1 MYVLLTGGVALVPMR
16 HLEHR
21 NATPFSKIMTPFFGK
36 KCYICATET
45 KSLKIKELKNMKT
58 KLYMIA
64 LAAISMMLGSCSD
77 SNSEFSQDYL
87 ADTPIKLN
95 VSVDEPTTR
104 AGYSSTELPE
114 GFWLTVVHYLDSY
127 HNVPDGTYSYEVWAK
142 KVGDIWKTYKTYELD
157 DGTLGVTDEEVTML
171 WANMKDNVDVMAYT
185 KIQNFTIPTA
195 QTSDEQLKQAD
206 VLYMP
211 PTDIDPSKEGI
222 KVALQHAMSKINLT
236 IELGSEFEFTEDI
249 NKKITDVKID
259 GSLVS
264 DWFTLDGQHQTEG
277 NPQTITPFYT
287 GATPFSK
294 DANGVIT
301 KATAT
306 YEAILI
312 PQTIASGKFTVSFK
326 VDGKLYEWVYN
337 NEAGLTLA
345 PSTAYTLKLIAGDDK
360 VQPVSFSV
368 APWNAGNGENGEE
381 KETD

>member
-1 MYVLLTGGVALVPMR
+1 
-16 HLEHR
+16 
-21 NATPFSKIMTPFFGK
+21 
-36 KCYICATET
+36 
-45 KSLKIKELKNMKT
+45 MKHQI
-58 KLYMIA
+58 LA
-64 LAAISMMLGSCSD
+64 LAVAALSFTACSNED
-77 SNSEFSQDYL
+77 NISQDFL

-104 AGYSSTELPE
+104 AGYSETVLPE
-114 GFWLTVVHYLDSY
+114 GFGLDVIHYLDSD
-127 HNVPDGTYSYEVWAK
+127 HNVPDGTYTYQVWAK
-142 KVGDIWKTYKTYELD
+142 KVGDIWKTYKLD
-157 DGTLGVTDEEVTML
+157 ENYGVTDEEVTML
-171 WANMKDNVDVMAYT
+171 WANMNDQVEVMAYT
-185 KIQNFTIPTA
+185 KIQNFTIPTD

-211 PTDIDPSKEGI
+211 PTWYTPTPTERSIN
-222 KVALQHAMSKINLT
+222 VNLQHAMSKINLT

-264 DWFTLDGQHQTEG
+264 DWFTLDGKHQTEG
-277 NPQTITPFYT
+277 NPRTITPFYT

-294 DANGVIT
+294 DADGVIT
-301 KATAT
+301 KASAT

-312 PQTIASGKFTVSFK
+312 PQTIESGKFTVSFK
-326 VDGKLYEWVYN
+326 VEGKLYEWAYN

-345 PSTAYTLKLIAGDDK
+345 PNIAYTLKLIAGDDK

-368 APWNAGNGENGEE
+368 AKWNPGNGENGEE

>member
-1 MYVLLTGGVALVPMR
+1 MR
-16 HLEHR
+16 
-21 NATPFSKIMTPFFGK
+21 
-36 KCYICATET
+36 
-45 KSLKIKELKNMKT
+45 T

-104 AGYSSTELPE
+104 AGYSNAELPE
-114 GFWLTVVHYLDSY
+114 GFLLAVY
-127 HNVPDGTYSYEVWAK
+127 HTLEGQEVDDKYSYEVWAK
-142 KVGDIWKTYKTYELD
+142 KVGDSWKTYKPDE
-157 DGTLGVTDEEVTML
+157 TLKGGTDEEVTML
-171 WANMKDNVDVMAYT
+171 WANMKDKVNVMAFT
-185 KIQNFTIPTA
+185 NLGTITIPTD
-195 QTSDEQLKQAD
+195 QTSDDQLKQAD

-211 PTDIDPSKEGI
+211 YTKYTPTNKGI
-222 KVALQHAMSKINLT
+222 TVNLQHAMSKINLT

-259 GSLVS
+259 GSSVS
-264 DWFTLDGQHQTEG
+264 GDLASGGIYDVSGDPT
-277 NPQTITPFYT
+277 PITPLYT
-287 GATPFSK
+287 GETAFSK
-294 DANGVIT
+294 EAGKIT
-301 KATAT
+301 KASAT

-312 PQTIASGKFTVSFK
+312 PQDIASGKFTVSFK
-326 VDGKLYEWVYN
+326 VEGKLYEWAYN

-345 PSTAYTLKLIAGDDK
+345 PNTAYTLKLIAGDDK

-368 APWNAGNGENGEE
+368 APWNPGNGENGEK